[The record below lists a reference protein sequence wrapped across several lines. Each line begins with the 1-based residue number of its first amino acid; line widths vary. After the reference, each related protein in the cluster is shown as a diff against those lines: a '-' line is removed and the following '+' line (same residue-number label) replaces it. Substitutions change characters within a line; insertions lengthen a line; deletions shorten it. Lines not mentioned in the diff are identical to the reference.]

1 MKYKKIFSKIIIL
14 NKLNKTALFNLEKI
28 KFKIS

>member
-28 KFKIS
+28 KFNK